1 MKPLSRTQEKTLCLM
16 VNDMDRLEEIRK
28 SREALEKINEKL
40 ERIAECLEYFLEE
53 MDEKTKRGFSPGPHF

>member
-1 MKPLSRTQEKTLCLM
+1 
-16 VNDMDRLEEIRK
+16 MDRLEEIRK